1 MRSLKYYIREV
12 EADKRTHFLN
22 AVSSKTHKGAVT
34 ADVLAQWQR
43 DIETDENGF
52 KGVVTV
58 DDDNEMQLMRDKAEK
73 LQQQR
78 VLNNKRKIQ
87 QQQQRQQAEI
97 SGYEQAGR
105 DEYNDYMGKV
115 KKHVAAMADKKTRK
129 LAQQSK
135 AIALMAKRSIS

>member
-1 MRSLKYYIREV
+1 MLSLKHYINEV
-12 EADKRTHFLN
+12 EADMRTQFLN

-52 KGVVTV
+52 KGGLTA

-87 QQQQRQQAEI
+87 QQRQQAEI
-97 SGYEQAGR
+97 SGYKQAGR

-115 KKHVAAMADKKTRK
+115 KKHVAAMADKKTSK
-129 LAQQSK
+129 LAQQRK

>member
-1 MRSLKYYIREV
+1 MKSLKHYITEV
-12 EADKRTHFLN
+12 EADKRTQFLN

-52 KGVVTV
+52 KGGVTV

-73 LQQQR
+73 LRQQR

-115 KKHVAAMADKKTRK
+115 KKHVAAMADKKTSK
-129 LAQQSK
+129 LAQQRK

>member
-1 MRSLKYYIREV
+1 MLCLKHYISEV
-12 EADKRTHFLN
+12 EADKRTQFLN

-52 KGVVTV
+52 KGSLTA
-58 DDDNEMQLMRDKAEK
+58 DDDNEMQLSRDKAEK

-78 VLNNKRKIQ
+78 ISNHKRSIK

-97 SGYEQAGR
+97 SGYKQAGR
-105 DEYNDYMGKV
+105 YEYEDYMNKV
-115 KKHVAAMADKKTRK
+115 KKQVAAMADKKTSK
-129 LAQQSK
+129 LAQQRK